1 MLAPLVLIVAIA
13 SSGLPSDPGTAASPA
28 PSAAPAG
35 SAAAGKEQL
44 KEIGRVTSNAMCTA
58 IVMRANSAIGATLR
72 NDQTVGIAIQTLRH
86 VDLDTHNSI
95 DKRKAMSDIG
105 KLSDE
110 LRSSAG
116 SAEEQIKKLR
126 EMSEQATDPTRKAD
140 LKEFADALGGAL
152 NRQKRI
158 GADLARMLV
167 IIEGRD
173 ARVEAHRDIAYSNPG
188 GLTPWRVWD
197 AEFDTMHYNSMARA
211 AAKEVEDRT
220 LSIAADESKAAD
232 HIVGAVNGCN

>member
-13 SSGLPSDPGTAASPA
+13 SSGIPSDTSTSAAPSPA
-28 PSAAPAG
+28 PAAPGAG
-35 SAAAGKEQL
+35 ATKEQL
-44 KEIGRVTSNAMCTA
+44 KEIGRVTTNAMCTA

-72 NDQTVGIAIQTLRH
+72 NDQTVGIAISTLRH

-95 DKRKAMSDIG
+95 DKRKAMNEIG
-105 KLSDE
+105 KLSDD
-110 LRSSAG
+110 LRTSAG

-126 EMSEQATDPTRKAD
+126 EMSKEATDPTRKED

-158 GADLARMLV
+158 GADLSRMLV
-167 IIEGRD
+167 IIDGRD
-173 ARVEAHRDIAYSNPG
+173 ARAEAHRDIAYSNPG
-188 GLTPWRVWD
+188 NLTPWKVWD
-197 AEFDTMHYNSMARA
+197 SEFSTLNYNAMARA